1 MHLTTEQ
8 FNTHLK
14 SVIDWNAVARNF
26 DVTFS
31 QEDILRQTE
40 YTAEEVFETI
50 SALALNDTI
59 EVIDGICDTFVTLAY
74 KYYQITGKAEFE
86 GTSFLD
92 SYEVLS
98 NISERNLSLIV
109 VVVELQKYNLFATTD
124 EHYELAMDSLHQTMR
139 YMTDVYT
146 IDMNEA
152 MTEVMDSNWSKF
164 PEFDDTVDYESE
176 CSWIEHYRKKTNVKH
191 SVVDVNGIKRVVFRD
206 DGGTGKVCK
215 PSTFKEPDLTR
226 LM

>member
-26 DVTFS
+26 DVAFS

-40 YTAEEVFETI
+40 YTAEEIFETI

-86 GTSFLD
+86 GTAFLD
-92 SYEVLS
+92 SYEVSS
-98 NISERNLSLIV
+98 NISERNLSLIAV
-109 VVVELQKYNLFATTD
+109 VGRLQQFNLFATTD
-124 EHYELAMDSLHQTMR
+124 EQYEIAMDALHQTMR
-139 YMTDVYT
+139 CMTDVYT

-176 CSWIEHYRKKTNVKH
+176 CSWIEHYRKKTNVKY

>member
-1 MHLTTEQ
+1 MHFTTEQ

-50 SALALNDTI
+50 SALALNDTV

-74 KYYQITGKAEFE
+74 KYYQITGKAEYE
-86 GTSFLD
+86 GTEFLD
-92 SYEVLS
+92 AYEVVRD
-98 NISERNLSLIV
+98 ISAHNLSMIAILV
-109 VVVELQKYNLFATTD
+109 QLQKYNLFATTD
-124 EHYELAMDSLHQTMR
+124 AQYEVAMDALHQTMR
-139 YMTDVYT
+139 YMTDAYT

-176 CSWIEHYRKKTNVKH
+176 CSWIEQYRKKTNVKH
-191 SVVDVNGIKRVVFRD
+191 SVIDVNGIKRVVFRD
-206 DGGTGKVCK
+206 EGGTGKVCK
-215 PSTFKEPDLTR
+215 PSTFKEPDLAR